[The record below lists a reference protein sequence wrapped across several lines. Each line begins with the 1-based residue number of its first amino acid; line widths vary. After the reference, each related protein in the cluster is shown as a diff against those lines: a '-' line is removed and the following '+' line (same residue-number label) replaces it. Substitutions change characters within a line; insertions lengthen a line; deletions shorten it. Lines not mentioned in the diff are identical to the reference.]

1 MENENLAKIEALDRR
16 IKDSLSMIVTGK
28 QLLRYENITE
38 AERLEITMY
47 IITILKQTKILV
59 LERMRLLTELLNL
72 E

>member
-38 AERLEITMY
+38 ADRFEITMY

>member
-38 AERLEITMY
+38 ADRLEITMY

>member
-38 AERLEITMY
+38 ADRLEITMY
-47 IITILKQTKILV
+47 IFTILKQTKILV

>member
-1 MENENLAKIEALDRR
+1 MENENLAKIEALDHR

-38 AERLEITMY
+38 ADRLEITMY
-47 IITILKQTKILV
+47 IFTILKQTKILV